1 MVRMSTWGPLALVG
15 GDELKPG
22 NEPQD
27 EVLARVAGDGPA
39 FVLATAAGRQRPEV
53 AVANAVRWFASLGLA
68 VEELPATRRS
78 DAKDSANAARARQ
91 GRFFYLVGGDP
102 GIVPKT
108 LAGTPLWE
116 AIAEAWRS
124 GAALAGSSAGAM
136 ALGEWTLVRER
147 MPGDDRRRYLPA
159 LGLVPRLAV
168 LPHFETFGHRWVESG
183 ERAAPRSDV
192 VLLGVDERTAALH
205 VDGAWRAL
213 GDGGVTV
220 IAGGERRRFA
230 SGEPIEGVPV
240 PDPNPPAPSS

>member
-1 MVRMSTWGPLALVG
+1 
-15 GDELKPG
+15 
-22 NEPQD
+22 
-27 EVLARVAGDGPA
+27 
-39 FVLATAAGRQRPEV
+39 VLATAAGRQRPEV

-78 DAKDSANAARARQ
+78 DTKDSANAARARQ

-102 GIVPKT
+102 GLVPKT

-168 LPHFETFGHRWVESG
+168 LPHFETFGHRWVESA

-192 VLLGVDERTAALH
+192 VLIGVDERTAALH

-220 IAGGERRRFA
+220 IAGGERRKFA
-230 SGEPIEGVPV
+230 SGEPVEGVPA